1 MQITGGQADNGV
13 AAQLS
18 EVDGHF
24 FILAE
29 SHHEGVPRGVFQ
41 RYRSDSHGQRLA
53 EKRARRLDD
62 SLRSCAD
69 SAPGGGAVSRISA
82 VIADAA
88 SAIVTALD
96 RSPAAI
102 AWGREI
108 GTTAATP
115 AHLRSAVILWPTGCA
130 TGITGPYD
138 KPLSNPLRG
147 SGKEPRPD
155 SEGQDAAKIY
165 RLAADQSVDFGVFR
179 KPAELFLGESEPA
192 IDGDLENTGNPF
204 D

>member
-1 MQITGGQADNGV
+1 VGRQVPRGDHDGADRERVAAREEDASGAEARVIEQLDRLGLTGGIVQITGGQADNGV

-18 EVDGHF
+18 EADGHF

-62 SLRSCAD
+62 SLTSCAD
-69 SAPGGGAVSRISA
+69 SAPGAGAVSRISA
-82 VIADAA
+82 IIADAA

-138 KPLSNPLRG
+138 KPLSDPLRG

-155 SEGQDAAKIY
+155 SEG
-165 RLAADQSVDFGVFR
+165 
-179 KPAELFLGESEPA
+179 
-192 IDGDLENTGNPF
+192 
-204 D
+204 